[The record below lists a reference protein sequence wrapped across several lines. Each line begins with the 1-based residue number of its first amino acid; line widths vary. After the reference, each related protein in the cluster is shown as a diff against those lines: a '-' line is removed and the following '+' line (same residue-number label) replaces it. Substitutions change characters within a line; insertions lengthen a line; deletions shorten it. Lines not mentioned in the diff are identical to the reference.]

1 MGRIERQT
9 NAVNTFLEK
18 VNTEGMGPS
27 KTKEFQ
33 SLAVWAMVNFENY
46 TDDVLIAACG
56 DGLLACF
63 IASMNSDKRIMA
75 IDFDEKLIEKAN
87 GYKEALGLTNIEF
100 RVSDFT
106 DLERQFDTVL
116 MFNTFPENV
125 GADASK
131 MRFKKFNVQ
140 IKMFTDEYGGYIDAV
155 SDLTAPS
162 GKVMAVEK
170 VDPGTELFGILTAFN
185 ENGMTYIDKNTGSM
199 EYVDPVS
206 QSKVEFWAFELKKEP
221 ESADNLFVKWADK
234 QLGDK
239 MTPAKADYIIFTN
252 AGKQLEGYLAY
263 EGAQQVV
270 ESGIYENAEDPDSFY
285 IYRAS
290 SKGKNVLRY
299 PQTRMSEAK
308 LTLTRDKEIDR
319 KNGLNIIEFQ
329 PGGKATIDFGSGKV
343 KK

>member
-1 MGRIERQT
+1 MGKIERQT

-18 VNTEGMGPS
+18 VDTEGMGPS
-27 KTKEFQ
+27 KKKEFQ

-46 TDDVLIAACG
+46 NDDVLIAGCG

-63 IASMNSDKRIMA
+63 IASMNKDRQFAA
-75 IDFDEKLIEKAN
+75 IDFEEELIEKAN
-87 GYKEALGLTNIEF
+87 AYKEALGLENIEF
-100 RVSDFT
+100 KASDFT
-106 DLERQFDTVL
+106 DLSRQYDTVL
-116 MFNTFPENV
+116 LFNTFPANV
-125 GADASK
+125 GADSSK

-140 IKMFTDEYGGYIDAV
+140 VKMFTDEYGGYIDAV

-170 VDPGTELFGILTAFN
+170 IDPGTELFGILTAFN

-206 QSKVEFWAFELKKEP
+206 QSKVEFWAFEVKKEP
-221 ESADNLFVKWADK
+221 ESADSLFVKWADK
-234 QLGDK
+234 QLGEK
-239 MTPAKADYIIFTN
+239 MTPAKADYIIFTS

-263 EGAQQVV
+263 DGAKQAV
-270 ESGIYENAEDPDSFY
+270 ESGIYENKDDPDSFY

-290 SKGKNVLRY
+290 AKGKNVLRY
-299 PQTRMSEAK
+299 AMNRMSEAK
-308 LTLTRDKEIDR
+308 LTLTRDKEIDK

-329 PGGKATIDFGSGKV
+329 PGGKTTIDFGSGRK
-343 KK
+343 